1 MAHRVEIELR
11 LLPRF
16 RVVNYLEQAGGTA
29 TESWC
34 VAGENWQAE
43 IVALEPDIVGRA
55 EIPRDRLVIWGD
67 EVAVARV
74 AAFMQHKVREMRRG
88 R

>member
-1 MAHRVEIELR
+1 MAHRVEVELR

-16 RVVNYLEQAGGTA
+16 RVLDYLEQAGGTA

-34 VAGENWQAE
+34 VAGDGWQAE

-55 EIPRDRLVIWGD
+55 EISRDRLLICG
-67 EVAVARV
+67 EEAAVARV